1 MSLLSLAGVGYRYG
15 SGPKTLLDVTLKADR
30 PQVIGIAGPN
40 GAGKSTLLDIMAG
53 QRMPVS
59 GTCRVQGR
67 DTHLTDRSELCRLI
81 AHVPQQLPSDVPFT
95 VEEVILTG
103 RTPYGR
109 GLYENDEDLGA
120 AERAIQRTGLQAFR
134 SRRFSSLSGG
144 ERQRVMLAAAICQQP
159 SILLLDEP
167 GAHLDPR
174 NEAWLWTLVREL
186 SAEGCL
192 VVVVTHHLALA
203 AQHCDRVCLLDQGRL
218 VADGPPAQAL
228 RPDRLTEIFRVPF
241 YRHDAA
247 DGRVFLSYGH

>member
-1 MSLLSLAGVGYRYG
+1 MSLLSLAGVAYRYG
-15 SGPKTLLDVTLKADR
+15 DGPDTLLDVTAEATR

-53 QRMPVS
+53 QKVPAS
-59 GTCRVQGR
+59 GTCRVHGR
-67 DTHLTDRSELCRLI
+67 DTHLTGRAELCRLI

-95 VEEVILTG
+95 VEQVVLTG

-109 GLYENDEDLGA
+109 GLYENEEDLRA
-120 AERAIQRTGLQAFR
+120 AERAIERTGLQEFR
-134 SRRFSSLSGG
+134 RRRYSSLSGG
-144 ERQRVMLAAAICQQP
+144 EKQRVMLAAALCQQP

-167 GAHLDPR
+167 GAHLDPS

-186 SAEGCL
+186 SAGGCL
-192 VVVVTHHLALA
+192 VVVVTHHLAQA
-203 AQHCDRVCLLDQGRL
+203 AQHCDRVLLLDQGRL
-218 VADGPPAQAL
+218 VADGSPAQAL
-228 RPDRLTEIFRVPF
+228 HPDRLTAIFRVPF